1 MQVGEA
7 QGNYLNPPHSRW
19 DLLDVL
25 HESPELRNADDRDK
39 IYAFLGHNSASHT
52 LTGELIVTP
61 DYTVDVVQVYIDFA
75 IHWLEWTQNLNI
87 LAFVQCSQSD
97 FMIGSIPTCVPMWN
111 TFSSYVLAQRGR
123 KVFTAGRRNKSRMDV
138 MKDGNHLNVQ
148 GVIFDT
154 ISYSSSVL
162 KTTTLISSTRIAG
175 HKSENK
181 SIEALWKWAKTLS
194 LILEPSSLCI
204 YVGNERLTAS

>member
-97 FMIGSIPTCVPMWN
+97 FMIGSIPTCVPM
-111 TFSSYVLAQRGR
+111 
-123 KVFTAGRRNKSRMDV
+123 
-138 MKDGNHLNVQ
+138 
-148 GVIFDT
+148 
-154 ISYSSSVL
+154 
-162 KTTTLISSTRIAG
+162 
-175 HKSENK
+175 
-181 SIEALWKWAKTLS
+181 
-194 LILEPSSLCI
+194 
-204 YVGNERLTAS
+204 